1 MSRILIQ
8 MTVLTGLALP
18 AAAQRVP
25 SMTDSLDLVITGA
38 RIVDGSGKPGYLG
51 DIGVQNGWITHV
63 AKPGGLAGRPARLRV
78 RAAGLVV
85 SPGFIDVHSHTVDA
99 IVAPER
105 RWNEGVVRQ
114 GVTTVLGGPDG
125 GYAPDI
131 MKRVVTAITAQGAG
145 TNVALYV
152 GHNGVRE
159 AVMGNAQRAPTVEEL
174 DRMKA
179 MVKEGMEMGAVG
191 LSSGLMYEPGMFSTT
206 DEVVEL
212 ARVVAP
218 YRGIYDSHVRDPVKR
233 FLWSDQECIEIG
245 ERAGVAPKIGHEK
258 AVALENEGKI
268 QDVIAMVNAARMRGV
283 DAVTDQYP
291 YDGAATS
298 PMTGIIVLPK
308 ELRGQAGF
316 DLKAALR
323 DPATRAKIREASELG
338 VDGGFAWLKAT
349 GYTAMRVTTSPE
361 RPALVGRY
369 LSEIAAAENKDR
381 FDSVA
386 DLIIASSKPIGITL
400 GAIKEK
406 DLRDLLVQPWN
417 MIASDGGYAD
427 SKTDQMGHPRST
439 GTFPRVLGHY
449 VRDAKLLTLEEAV
462 RKMTS
467 LPADFSGLRDRGRI
481 AEGQAAD
488 LVIFDPRTIADRS
501 TWEEPG
507 KMAVGVRDVFVNGQA
522 VLRNGDLTGKAPG
535 RYLRARR

>member
-8 MTVLTGLALP
+8 VAALVGLVLP
-18 AAAQRVP
+18 AGAQQVP
-25 SMTDSLDLVITGA
+25 SRTDSLDLVITGA
-38 RIVDGSGKPGYLG
+38 RIIDGSGRPAYPG
-51 DIGVQNGWITHV
+51 DVGVQLGWITQV
-63 AKPGGLAGRPARLRV
+63 TRPGRLAGRPARLRIG
-78 RAAGLVV
+78 AAGLVV

-99 IVAPER
+99 IIGAER

-125 GYAPDI
+125 GYGPDM
-131 MKRVVTAITAQGAG
+131 MKRVVAALTAQGAG

-152 GHNGVRE
+152 GHNGVRK
-159 AVMGNAQRAPTVEEL
+159 AVLGDAQRAPTADEL

-179 MVKEGMEMGAVG
+179 MVKEGMELGAVG

-233 FLWSDQECIEIG
+233 FLWSDQECLEIG

-258 AVALENEGKI
+258 AVGLENEGKI
-268 QDVIAMVNAARMRGV
+268 QDVIKLVNAARLRGI

-291 YDGAATS
+291 YDGAAT
-298 PMTGIIVLPK
+298 TTIAGIIVLPQD
-308 ELRGQAGF
+308 LRGQAGF
-316 DLKAALR
+316 DLKTALK
-323 DPATRAKIREASELG
+323 DPATRAKIKVASENG
-338 VDGGFAWLKAT
+338 IDGGFSWLKAT

-361 RPALVGRY
+361 QPALVGKY
-369 LSEIAAAENKDR
+369 LSEIASAARKDR
-381 FDSVA
+381 FDALS
-386 DLIIASSKPIGITL
+386 DLIIASAKPVGITL

-449 VRDAKLLTLEEAV
+449 VREAKLLTLEEAV

-488 LVIFDPRTIADRS
+488 LVIFDPGTIADRS
-501 TWEEPG
+501 TWEAPG
-507 KMAVGVRDVFVNGQA
+507 KMAVGVRDVFVNGQP
-522 VLRNGDLTGKAPG
+522 VLRNGQLTGKSPG